1 MTVQNDSTEQNLI
14 DMKIHRMKSINND
27 STLRF
32 YSYPSIDIPVSLSIC
47 NESNFPINKLM
58 VLGSFLSN
66 VLVKSASETEIP
78 CNQLSANILIDCGS
92 TLNDENRMFNMMLIC
107 GLTQALDSF
116 GIPYSVAVVADQNYL
131 CQIKKFEEIH
141 SFSCLQKICECFLI
155 KRYKTNLA
163 NSVKFAI
170 DSLPYYN
177 ERRNRTQFLFF

>member
-1 MTVQNDSTEQNLI
+1 MIKKISITKVKRVYISEFKKWKIIQFFYLVEIYYFFLMSVQNDFTEQNLI

-141 SFSCLQKICECFLI
+141 SFSCL
-155 KRYKTNLA
+155 
-163 NSVKFAI
+163 
-170 DSLPYYN
+170 
-177 ERRNRTQFLFF
+177 